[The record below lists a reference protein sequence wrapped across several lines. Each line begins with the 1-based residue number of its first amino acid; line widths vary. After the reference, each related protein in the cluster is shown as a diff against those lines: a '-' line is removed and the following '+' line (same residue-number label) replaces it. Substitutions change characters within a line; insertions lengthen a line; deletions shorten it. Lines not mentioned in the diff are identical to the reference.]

1 MGKRRHDVSRLPL
14 VLSVLAVLTLA
25 RAAGRGRRR
34 LTAAAQQPY
43 DGVRCPGP
51 NAMACDRIGLAVWL
65 VRPAIRLTAPVA
77 GKPIRMA
84 IPSRFRK
91 GRGSYYCAHNCY
103 FEGALHPVV
112 LLTSGPLH
120 IRPDAG
126 KYYWEGRHP
135 RSLRVRLAAFY
146 RDGSRAATTVRIWL
160 RPPAAC
166 SRCSR
171 GQAELLLKRPV
182 LFWRSPPDAVRSVTT
197 LVDVIVGH

>member
-25 RAAGRGRRR
+25 QAAPQGAAAGGSLR
-34 LTAAAQQPY
+34 LAQQPY
-43 DGVRCPGP
+43 AGVRCPGP
-51 NAMACDRIGLAVWL
+51 NSIACDRIGLAVWL
-65 VRPAIRLTAPVA
+65 VRPAIRLTATVA

-103 FEGALHPVV
+103 FEGALHPAG

-135 RSLRVRLAAFY
+135 RPLRVRLVAFY

-160 RPPAAC
+160 RP
-166 SRCSR
+166 
-171 GQAELLLKRPV
+171 G
-182 LFWRSPPDAVRSVTT
+182 W
-197 LVDVIVGH
+197 G